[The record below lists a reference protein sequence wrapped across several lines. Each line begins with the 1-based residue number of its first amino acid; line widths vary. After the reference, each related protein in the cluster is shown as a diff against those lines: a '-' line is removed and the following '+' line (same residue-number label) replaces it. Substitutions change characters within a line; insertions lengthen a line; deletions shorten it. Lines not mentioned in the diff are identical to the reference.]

1 MDNAVWVW
9 LGAWL
14 GGIVCS
20 HAICFVCLFFS
31 HAFAC
36 VDVRGDEVVSILV
49 AHLSPWNFV
58 GQL

>member
-14 GGIVCS
+14 GGLFV
-20 HAICFVCLFFS
+20 AMQFVLFVCFFS